1 MILFTNTGVK
11 MRVCDWIA
19 NYLYSIGVKH
29 VHGLMGGGASGLND
43 GFIKHG
49 AINYI
54 CYHHEQGAGHAAI
67 GESKYTGEL
76 SVVNPTTGCGGTNC
90 ATSVLDA
97 WQDGVP
103 VLFLSGNV
111 RLDTCSGYI
120 NDSRTINIRKYGVQE
135 HHIVDTVGSMTKY
148 SKFVTSVE
156 SVPSII
162 QKAIFF
168 AMEGRRGPVWVDIP
182 SDIQTAPMPLTY
194 STFTEPSY
202 IWKDWD
208 STELKQLLSSCQR
221 PVVLAGYGI
230 RQSGTVNQFRQFIE
244 HYQIPYVSTY
254 GARDY
259 FPHTSPFNIGAVGV
273 RGSRAG
279 NFAMQNADLLLMLG
293 TSLGT
298 SVIGY
303 DPKQFS
309 PYSKKVMVDI
319 SYDELQKGIIP
330 LDVEINYPLDLF
342 FWKMLNE

>member
-1 MILFTNTGVK
+1 

-19 NYLYSIGVKH
+19 DYLYTTGVKH

-49 AINYI
+49 KINYI

-67 GESKYTGEL
+67 GESKYTGML

-111 RLDTCSGYI
+111 KLETCSGYI
-120 NDSRTINIRKYGVQE
+120 NNHQFINIRKYGVQE
-135 HHIVDTVGSMTKY
+135 HHIVDTVRSMTKY
-148 SKFVTSVE
+148 AKFVTTVD

-162 QKAIFF
+162 QEAIHH
-168 AMEGRRGPVWVDIP
+168 AMSGRRGPVWVDIP
-182 SDIQTAPMPLTY
+182 SDIQTAPMPESYLDNKNKFDY
-194 STFTEPSY
+194 SPPLGS
-202 IWKDWD
+202 WD
-208 STELKQLLSSCQR
+208 SVELKQLLRDSQR

-230 RQSGTVNQFRQFIE
+230 RQSGTVEQFKRFIE
-244 HYQIPYVSTY
+244 RYQIPYVSTY

-259 FPHTSPFNIGAVGV
+259 FPHSSPFNIGAVGV

-279 NFAMQNADLLLMLG
+279 NFTMQNADLLLMLG

-309 PYSKKVMVDI
+309 PHSKKVYVDI
-319 SYDELQKGIIP
+319 SLDELQKDIIP
-330 LDVEINYPLDLF
+330 IDIKINYPLSSF
-342 FWKMLNE
+342 FWKMLHE